1 MKSGQ
6 SDRSTIFF
14 ITLSGK
20 IDDTSQTLLYDL
32 DYWMQVV
39 ECPLQ
44 IKTDMAFSF
53 HKIPVMRQTWSNIVW
68 CHWPVDPQ
76 QVKAVIPEG
85 LEPDLFEGKAWVGL
99 IPFSMQNLRLP
110 GPFTILSKLVKVSNF
125 GEVNVRTYVKDSKGR
140 TGVWFCTLDSD
151 DWLAVKTANVAF
163 GLPYRLSKTRLER
176 TASTIKWFNQRKGDQ
191 AKAELEV
198 TTRDEPWR
206 AAAPGLEQFLVE
218 RYSLYTLRRGKLL
231 RGTLSHEK
239 WSVRSAELESLND
252 ETVHVAGFE
261 TSDKPHILV
270 GADVE
275 VTVYPLARV

>member
-1 MKSGQ
+1 
-6 SDRSTIFF
+6 
-14 ITLSGK
+14 
-20 IDDTSQTLLYDL
+20 
-32 DYWMQVV
+32 MQVV

-44 IKTDMAFSF
+44 KKTEMAFSLQRV
-53 HKIPVMRQTWSNIVW
+53 PVMRQTWSNIVW

-85 LEPDLFEGKAWVGL
+85 LEPDLFDGKAWVGL

-110 GPFTILSKLVKVSNF
+110 GPFAILSKLVRVSNF

-176 TASTIKWFNQRKGDQ
+176 IGNTIKWFNQRKADQ

-198 TTRDEPWR
+198 KESEESWR
-206 AAAPGLEQFLVE
+206 EATAGLEQFLVE

-231 RGTLSHEK
+231 RGTLSHGK
-239 WSVRSAELESLND
+239 WNVRTAELQRVDD
-252 ETVHVAGFE
+252 ETVRVAGFK
-261 TSDKPHILV
+261 TTDTPHILV

-275 VTVYPLARV
+275 VTVYPLRRV